1 MGSNS
6 TLRVISEMMQISCD
20 FSKGANSGCSW
31 PGEEVKKGKS
41 SEFNPRND
49 RQVKF
54 SPAPNVWSQKGSNLH
69 PKNGKKFH
77 KAIVERAQKKLAM
90 DMTREWSDS
99 ISLTKK

>member
-1 MGSNS
+1 MSP
-6 TLRVISEMMQISCD
+6 ISCK
-20 FSKGANSGCSW
+20 SLNGAKSGSSW

-41 SEFNPRND
+41 SEFNPPND

-90 DMTREWSDS
+90 DMTRKWSDS
-99 ISLTKK
+99 LSVTKKRPK